1 MTLEAAVRD
10 ESSAH
15 TAYKPAGAPAR
26 RGLGGAMDGATWW
39 RRLAVATTFIASKV
53 QASEAGLHH
62 SHGGAQ
68 DIMGV
73 TRRADTKLTR
83 LATGGMARNSLLC

>member
-1 MTLEAAVRD
+1 MRKEG
-10 ESSAH
+10 ESS
-15 TAYKPAGAPAR
+15 TDCAYSPAGSPRSA
-26 RGLGGAMDGATWW
+26 GVGGAVDWATLW
-39 RRLAVATTFIASKV
+39 RRLAVAATFIAVKG

-73 TRRADTKLTR
+73 TRRADTKLTL
-83 LATGGMARNSLLC
+83 LATGGMARNNPLC